1 MNLSQRD
8 PPQAFTAAACAA
20 PFPSIRPSAGPRAAA
35 QAARVRSIRGTWE
48 RIAVDE
54 KMEKNIVCVCTSSN
68 FRHDKIFLELF
79 EAQVIIDI
87 PMTLLVVAGLSS

>member
-8 PPQAFTAAACAA
+8 PPRAFTAAACAA
-20 PFPSIRPSAGPRAAA
+20 PFLCLSLHPSVRPSAGPRAAA

-54 KMEKNIVCVCTSSN
+54 KMEKTQYVCVYQ
-68 FRHDKIFLELF
+68 F
-79 EAQVIIDI
+79 
-87 PMTLLVVAGLSS
+87 